1 MASSDDDFDDIQ
13 DRLFAQEE
21 QMAEL
26 TKLLLANKEGNESD
40 VIKPNRS
47 NKSKRKK
54 SKNSIN
60 MRTAS
65 TLSWVFPGMGHY
77 YSKRVGKGLMFS
89 ALELASIGAF
99 GSLSNDAANIDQD
112 YQIAKEN
119 MDTVTG
125 GDYTSV
131 ADMNQ
136 DGTMNTEDYTYWKSE
151 ASRLLDEKNGKQIGM
166 IVSGTAAVGIWIWNA
181 RDVKKSR
188 STYSHED
195 RFSVGINSHGQVE
208 ARIKF

>member
-1 MASSDDDFDDIQ
+1 
-13 DRLFAQEE
+13 
-21 QMAEL
+21 
-26 TKLLLANKEGNESD
+26 LLAKQEGNESD

-54 SKNSIN
+54 AKSSIN

-89 ALELASIGAF
+89 VLELASIGAL
-99 GSLSNDAANIDQD
+99 GSLSGDASNVDQD
-112 YQIAKEN
+112 YQAAQEEMAN
-119 MDTVTG
+119 
-125 GDYTSV
+125 
-131 ADMNQ
+131 AQ
-136 DGTMNTEDYTYWKSE
+136 NTEDYNYWKSE
-151 ASRLLDEKNGKQIGM
+151 ASRLLEEKNSMQVGM

-188 STYSHED
+188 SNYSHED